1 LQNIRKKQAI
11 SVFFRLF
18 DDYNFFYQL
27 IYVDKDGKWRVLLE
41 ETEELLQLEKTLHKH
56 DLHLIVVIEEDQCSV
71 YHYA

>member
-1 LQNIRKKQAI
+1 IIFSTN
-11 SVFFRLF
+11 
-18 DDYNFFYQL
+18 L

-41 ETEELLQLEKTLHKH
+41 ETEGLLQLEKTLHKH